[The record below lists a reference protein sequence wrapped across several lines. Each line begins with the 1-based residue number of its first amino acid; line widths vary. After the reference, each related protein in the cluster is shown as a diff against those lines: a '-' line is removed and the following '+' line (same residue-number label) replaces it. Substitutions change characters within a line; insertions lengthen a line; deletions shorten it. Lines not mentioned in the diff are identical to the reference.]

1 MKHQLARLL
10 ASLSASALAL
20 ALASSAR
27 AQEITSQAG
36 GIAWAAVGAPPPRAL
51 ASATAQAPEEAPAEA
66 QEAGLP
72 AGEGAGEEASGE
84 EATAEGAG
92 EEALEGEAPAAEGAG
107 EEGEEGAPSPP
118 RGGARRSQ
126 RATLS
131 HLRLSAGTRA
141 RLHSGRVRIGQI
153 ALTFRSSQAQHVSVQ
168 ILRRAA
174 HARPALWRSL
184 AAPLRL
190 RARGGLNRVKLRGAL
205 QLLPGTYRIELAGAH
220 GVRRTLLLRLR

>member
-20 ALASSAR
+20 AVASSAG
-27 AQEITSQAG
+27 AQELSSQAG
-36 GIAWAAVGAPPPRAL
+36 GSAWAAVGAPPRAL
-51 ASATAQAPEEAPAEA
+51 ASAAAQAPEEAPSEA

-84 EATAEGAG
+84 EASAGGAG
-92 EEALEGEAPAAEGAG
+92 EEALEGEAPAAEEAA

-126 RATLS
+126 RIKLS
-131 HLRLSAGTRA
+131 SLQLSPGTRT
-141 RLHSGRVRIGQI
+141 RLHSGRLRIGQI
-153 ALTFRSSQAQHVSVQ
+153 ALSFRASQGEQVTVQIRRSS
-168 ILRRAA
+168 
-174 HARPALWRSL
+174 ARSRTTLWRPLEPS
-184 AAPLRL
+184 LRL
-190 RARGGLNRVKLRGAL
+190 RAHRGLNRVRLRGSL
-205 QLLPGTYRIELAGAH
+205 QLPPGAYRIELAASD